1 MLVTVAGGSRGNIF
15 DDLVQ
20 RATNASQ
27 EPSPAGG
34 AGGAAGTTEFRIT
47 LYRNGFTVND
57 GPLRDPM
64 TPENQLFMAR

>member
-1 MLVTVAGGSRGNIF
+1 MLFTVAGGSRGNIF
-15 DDLVQ
+15 DDLVH

-27 EPSPAGG
+27 EPAP